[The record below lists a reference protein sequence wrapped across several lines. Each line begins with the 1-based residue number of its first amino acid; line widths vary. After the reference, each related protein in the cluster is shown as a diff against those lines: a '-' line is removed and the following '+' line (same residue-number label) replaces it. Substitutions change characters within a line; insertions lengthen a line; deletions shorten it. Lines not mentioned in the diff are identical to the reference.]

1 VATGAAPSR
10 GIHVSGSCPHDH
22 ISRIATLAVAFS
34 CLTTPT
40 RAQSQRPDGRA
51 PGLVASDTVVVTPG
65 ERYDAGWL
73 HRALLGADYRDLW
86 TTPIAVPVL
95 DLGAFAGGLR
105 PEQRGGGMQTRSL
118 RFEAAND
125 REYVFRTL
133 DKDHSRALPPE
144 LRETLVEEIFQ
155 DQVATLHPAGALVV
169 SRLLDATDIRHVDPQ
184 LVVLP
189 DDARLGEF
197 RAEFA
202 GLLGTLEERPG
213 KGFDESPQAAG
224 AAQVIST
231 ERLFERM
238 TKSPATRVDARAYLQ
253 ARLFDV
259 FVGDRDRHRDQ
270 WRWAR
275 FGPEDSVAWQ
285 PIPRDRDMAFARND
299 GLVLSIA
306 RGSYPQLVTFKKNY
320 PSMLGLN
327 WNAREIDRRLLPA
340 LERAVWDSVARELQ
354 LVLTDSVIRD
364 AIAVMPP
371 PFIER
376 NAAELTRELMARRDK
391 LREAA
396 AEFYA
401 LHARE
406 VDFHG
411 TEQPD
416 LALVTHHD
424 DGSME
429 VSLSAQDA
437 ASRSPGERG
446 QAYLSRRFVPD
457 ETNEVRIYLLQ
468 GDDRVVVRGAR
479 AGGITL
485 RVVGGEGNDH
495 VIDSAHAGG
504 RAIEFYDA
512 SGENRVSPESS
523 VDVDRRPYTPPP
535 TQRPQDPP
543 RDWGQEWRPASW
555 TSYAPEIGL
564 FVGTGRTLFRY
575 GFREDPY
582 ASRTTFQVGY
592 AIEAGKARAQLITE
606 LRQSNSRRYATLL
619 ARASGIEVI
628 RFYGLGN
635 ETTADAPDE
644 FFEVSHSQFRLVPSY
659 VLPLGPR
666 GILSLGAVA
675 QYSSTKDNSSTFVGT
690 TRPYG
695 SGEFGQVG
703 ARLEVEVD
711 GRDRPVAATRG
722 VHAIVGGTLYPS
734 LWDVESTFG
743 EMHAVAATYLTAAG
757 RLRPTLALRAAGQ
770 RVWGTFPFHE
780 SAFVGGGSSLRGW
793 GEQRF
798 AGEASLYGTA
808 ELRLFLT
815 RFFLVLPTDLGIF
828 GLVDAGRVFAEGESS
843 SEWHRGIGGGIWIAP
858 VERKHTV
865 SLAIVH
871 SEERTGVYLRSGF
884 LF

>member
-1 VATGAAPSR
+1 
-10 GIHVSGSCPHDH
+10 VSGSCPFHY
-22 ISRIATLAVAFS
+22 ISRIAALTAALG

-40 RAQSQRPDGRA
+40 LAQERRPDRGA
-51 PGLVASDTVVVTPG
+51 PRLVASDTVVVVPG
-65 ERYDAGWL
+65 ARYDAGWL

-95 DLGAFAGGLR
+95 DLGAFAGGLT
-105 PEQRGGGMQTRSL
+105 PQQRGGGMQTRSL

-125 REYVFRTL
+125 REYAFRTL
-133 DKDHSRALPPE
+133 DKDHSRALPPA

-155 DQVATLHPAGALVV
+155 DQVATLHPAGALIVA
-169 SRLLDATDIRHVDPQ
+169 RLLDATDIRHVDPQ

-197 RAEFA
+197 RPEFA

-238 TKSPATRVDARAYLQ
+238 AKSPVTLVDARAYLE
-253 ARLFDV
+253 ARLFDI

-306 RGSYPQLVTFKKNY
+306 RGSYPQLVTFKKDY

-354 LVLTDSVIRD
+354 RVLTDSVIRD
-364 AIAVMPP
+364 AVSVMPR

-376 NAAELTRELMARRDK
+376 NASELTRELLARRDK
-391 LREAA
+391 LHEAA

-406 VDFHG
+406 VDVQG
-411 TEQPD
+411 TEVPD
-416 LALVTHHD
+416 LALVTHYE

-429 VSLSAQDA
+429 VSLSA
-437 ASRSPGERG
+437 RG
-446 QAYLSRRFVPD
+446 GGSSSSSEAGDPYLHRRFVPD
-457 ETNEVRIYLLQ
+457 ETKEVRIYLHQ
-468 GDDRVVVRGAR
+468 GDDRVVVRGAS
-479 AGGITL
+479 AGPITL
-485 RVVGGEGNDH
+485 RVVGGDGNDQ
-495 VIDSAHAGG
+495 VLDSARAGG

-512 SGENRVSPESS
+512 SGENRVSPGSS
-523 VDVDRRPYTPPP
+523 IDVDRRPYTPPP
-535 TQRPQDPP
+535 TERAQDPP

-592 AIEAGKARAQLITE
+592 AIEAGKARAQIATE
-606 LRQSNSRRYATLL
+606 FRESNSRRYATLL
-619 ARASGIEVI
+619 ARASGVEII

-635 ETTADAPDE
+635 ETTADESDE
-644 FFEVSHSQFRLVPSY
+644 FFEVSHSQLRLVPSY
-659 VLPLGPR
+659 VFPLGSSA
-666 GILSLGAVA
+666 GLSLGAVA
-675 QYSSTKDNSSTFVGT
+675 QYSSTEDNANTFVGA

-695 SGEFGQVG
+695 SGTFGQIG
-703 ARLEVEVD
+703 ARMEVELD
-711 GRDRPVAATRG
+711 GRDRPTAATRG
-722 VHAIVGGTLYPS
+722 VHLIAGGTVYPS
-734 LWDVESTFG
+734 LWDVERTFG
-743 EMHAVAATYLTAAG
+743 EIHGTAATYLTGRG
-757 RLRPTLALRAAGQ
+757 RLEPTLALRAGGQ

-780 SAFVGGGSSLRGW
+780 SAFIGGGSSLRGW

-798 AGEASLYGTA
+798 AGEASLYGNA
-808 ELRLFLT
+808 ELRIFLG
-815 RFFLVLPTDLGIF
+815 RFLLVLPMDF
-828 GLVDAGRVFAEGESS
+828 GLFGLADAGRVFADGEDSD
-843 SEWHRGIGGGIWIAP
+843 EWHTGLGGGLWIAP
-858 VERKHTV
+858 VERKYTL
-865 SLAIVH
+865 SLAIAH

>member
-1 VATGAAPSR
+1 M
-10 GIHVSGSCPHDH
+10 
-22 ISRIATLAVAFS
+22 
-34 CLTTPT
+34 
-40 RAQSQRPDGRA
+40 
-51 PGLVASDTVVVTPG
+51 ASDTVVVTPG
-65 ERYDAGWL
+65 ARYDAGWL

-95 DLGAFAGGLR
+95 DLGAFAGGLA

-118 RFEAAND
+118 RFEARND

-133 DKDHSRALPPE
+133 DKDHSRALPPA

-189 DDARLGEF
+189 NDARLGEF

-202 GLLGTLEERPG
+202 GLLGTLEERPR

-238 TKSPATRVDARAYLQ
+238 AKSPATRVDARAYLE
-253 ARLFDV
+253 ARLFDI

-306 RGSYPQLVTFKKNY
+306 RGSYPQLVTFKKDY

-327 WNAREIDRRLLPA
+327 WNAREIDRRILPA
-340 LERAVWDSVARELQ
+340 LEWAVWDSVARALQ
-354 LVLTDSVIRD
+354 GVLSDSVIRE
-364 AIAVMPP
+364 AVSAMPP
-371 PFIER
+371 PFIEK
-376 NAAELTRELMARRDK
+376 NANRLTGELMARRDN
-391 LREAA
+391 LQEAA

-424 DGSME
+424 DGSVE
-429 VSLSAQDA
+429 VSLSAEDA
-437 ASRSPGERG
+437 GSTPPGEARH
-446 QAYLSRRFVPD
+446 AYLSRRFVPD
-457 ETNEVRIYLLQ
+457 ETREVRIYLQQ
-468 GDDRVVVRGAR
+468 GDDRVLVRGAR
-479 AGGITL
+479 AGPITL
-485 RVVGGEGNDH
+485 RVVGGDGNDH
-495 VIDSAHAGG
+495 LIDSARAGG
-504 RAIEFYDA
+504 KAIELYDA
-512 SGENRVSPESS
+512 SGENRVWPEASI
-523 VDVDRRPYTPPP
+523 DVDRRPYTPPP
-535 TQRPQDPP
+535 TERAQDPP

-582 ASRTTFQVGY
+582 ASRTTFQLGY
-592 AIEAGKARAQLITE
+592 AIEAGKARAQLTTE
-606 LRQSNSRRYATLL
+606 IHASNSRRYATLL
-619 ARASGIEVI
+619 ARASGIEII

-644 FFEVSHSQFRLVPSY
+644 FFEVSHSQLRLVPSY
-659 VLPLGPR
+659 VFPLGPR
-666 GILSLGAVA
+666 GALSLGAVA
-675 QYSSTKDNSSTFVGT
+675 QYSSTKENTSTFVGT

-695 SGEFGQVG
+695 SGEFGQLG
-703 ARLEVEVD
+703 ARMEVEVD

-722 VHAIVGGTLYPS
+722 VHLNAGGTLYPS

-743 EMHAVAATYLTAAG
+743 EMHAAAATYLSVAG
-757 RLRPTLALRAAGQ
+757 RLEPTLALRAAGQ

-798 AGEASLYGTA
+798 AGDAALYGNA

-815 RFFLVLPTDLGIF
+815 RFFLVLPTDLGVF
-828 GLVDAGRVFAEGESS
+828 GLVDAGRVFADGESS
-843 SEWHRGIGGGIWIAP
+843 SEWHTGIGGGIWIAP